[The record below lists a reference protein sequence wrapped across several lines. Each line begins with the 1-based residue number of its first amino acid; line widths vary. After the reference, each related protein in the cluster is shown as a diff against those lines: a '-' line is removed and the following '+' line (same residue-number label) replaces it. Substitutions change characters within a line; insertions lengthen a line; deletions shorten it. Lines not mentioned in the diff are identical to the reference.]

1 MTATV
6 PRTVPFRLYRF
17 YGHDGGLLY
26 VGVTGRLPFKRLME
40 HVCDKPWAGEMARWE
55 VDPRTWATE
64 AEVLAVEKATI
75 RAERPKYNWAHNEG
89 NPGRVWAP
97 PIQPASRPAP
107 RRPAP
112 SRPVPG
118 RPGTLWR
125 WLSATLAFRT
135 AVSWLLLA
143 LAVCVA
149 VAWGSHAIGHL
160 VPVKAALAAGGVVST
175 AVHVKFWKTI
185 RRRLRRL

>member
-17 YGHDGGLLY
+17 FDHDGALLY

-40 HVCDKPWAGEMARWE
+40 HVCDKPWAHEMARWE

-64 AEVLAVEKATI
+64 AGVLAEEKATI

-89 NPGRVWAP
+89 NPDRVWAP
-97 PIQPASRPAP
+97 PTRQ
-107 RRPAP
+107 P
-112 SRPVPG
+112 SRPT
-118 RPGTLWR
+118 RPVAPRGPSVWRRLSRTLP
-125 WLSATLAFRT
+125 FRT
-135 AVSWLLLA
+135 FVSWLLVA

-149 VAWGSHAIGHL
+149 VAWGSHAVGHR
-160 VPVKAALAAGGVVST
+160 VPVEAALVAGAVVSLGL
-175 AVHVKFWKTI
+175 HMWQWKRI
-185 RRRLRRL
+185 RRWLRRL